1 MIIFAKLLVIFIN
14 VISNIINF
22 FKRNNKSFF
31 KSFIYDN
38 LRQTYYEINVNDQK
52 ISFFCPSQISV
63 ARINDFFS
71 KEPETLDWI
80 DSFENSSKIIFWDI
94 GANIGLYSLY
104 TGVVKNNIKVFSF
117 EPSSLNLNLLSRNIS
132 INNKENNIF
141 LYPSPL
147 SNKPNTF
154 SIFKETN
161 IIEGGSMSAFGIDF
175 GHDGKRIHSI
185 NKTNVFGT
193 TIDELVN
200 NNKFEIPDYIKIDV
214 DGIEHLIL
222 EGASKTLKNKKIKSI
237 LIELNHDFEHQYLKS
252 KEILESNGFK
262 LNRAVNNELMQK
274 SNNFQ
279 KTFNHIFY
287 RH

>member
-1 MIIFAKLLVIFIN
+1 M
-14 VISNIINF
+14 
-22 FKRNNKSFF
+22 
-31 KSFIYDN
+31 
-38 LRQTYYEINVNDQK
+38 
-52 ISFFCPSQISV
+52 
-63 ARINDFFS
+63 
-71 KEPETLDWI
+71 
-80 DSFENSSKIIFWDI
+80 
-94 GANIGLYSLY
+94 
-104 TGVVKNNIKVFSF
+104 
-117 EPSSLNLNLLSRNIS
+117 
-132 INNKENNIF
+132 
-141 LYPSPL
+141 
-147 SNKPNTF
+147 
-154 SIFKETN
+154 
-161 IIEGGSMSAFGIDF
+161 
-175 GHDGKRIHSI
+175 
-185 NKTNVFGT
+185 
-193 TIDELVN
+193 N